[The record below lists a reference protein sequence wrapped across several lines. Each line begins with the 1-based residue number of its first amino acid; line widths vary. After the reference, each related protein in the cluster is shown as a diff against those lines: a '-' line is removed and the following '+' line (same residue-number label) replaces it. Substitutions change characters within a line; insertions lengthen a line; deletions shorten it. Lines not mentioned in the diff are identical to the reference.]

1 MNKIIFVLVFG
12 IILNGCI
19 DVNFKTKLPAMN
31 YYNLDSLE
39 IKDSFE
45 CGAYNFLALASI
57 EIPQEYRN
65 NKILYKED
73 GKITYSTNASF
84 IKNINESFE
93 SMMIKNF
100 SQKCIKTIIPP
111 LSGLSIE
118 NYLRLKLLDFSIDKN
133 KKEALIAIYY
143 QIDSRGTLLQSGVLT
158 SNIALDSIDDDSSI
172 NALREASINIIEQL
186 ANKIIPK

>member
-12 IILNGCI
+12 IMLSGCI
-19 DVNFKTKLPAMN
+19 DVNFKTKLPTMN

-39 IKDSFE
+39 AKDSSE
-45 CGAYNFLALASI
+45 CGAYNFVALASI

-65 NKILYKED
+65 NKILYREG

-93 SMMIKNF
+93 SMIIKNF
-100 SQKCIKTIIPP
+100 TQKCIKTIIPP

-133 KKEALIAIYY
+133 KKEASIAIYY
-143 QIDSRGTLLQSGVLT
+143 QIDSRGFLLQNGILT
-158 SNIALDSIDDDSSI
+158 SNITLDSIDEDSSI
-172 NALREASINIIEQL
+172 NGLREASINIIEQL